1 MLQSAHESQAMKIR
15 VVPLLMIAMSSQAL
29 AGLGGAA
36 TPIAADRAG
45 ARVAQ
50 RLVPARPYSVREIQ
64 TEDGGTIREYV
75 TADGKV
81 FGVAWAGP
89 TMPDLRAL
97 FGEHFEEFRE
107 GVRARRNARG
117 PVSVAQPNLVVQSGG
132 HMRAFR
138 GRAWVPQ
145 LLPAGVSGDEIK

>member
-1 MLQSAHESQAMKIR
+1 MKVR
-15 VVPLLMIAMSSQAL
+15 VVALSLLAMSSQTL

-36 TPIAADRAG
+36 TPLSADRVG
-45 ARVAQ
+45 DRVVQ
-50 RLVPARPYSVREIQ
+50 RAVTARPYSVREVQ

-75 TADGKV
+75 SAEGKV

-97 FGEHFEEFRE
+97 FGEHFETFRQ
-107 GVRARRNARG
+107 GVSTRPHGRG
-117 PVSVAQPNLVVQSGG
+117 PLNIVSPDLVVQSGG

-138 GRAWVPQ
+138 GRAYVPQ
-145 LLPAGVSGDEIK
+145 LLPAGVSGDEIE